1 MPLVRQ
7 YAGSGVRPVAATRFE
22 VLAGAAKLEEYCL
35 PLSIPLGCQ
44 RWIGSLSFRINNGS
58 KLSQKCA
65 ARMQMSHDAAGTWIG
80 DRQTRIFADH
90 PRPTKHVSIAMQAQP
105 GPCENVYV
113 PFPDYIIINV
123 QTISPTVLELTETV
137 RTVLQGL
144 AQPDLEA
151 RLLSILNTRRF

>member
-1 MPLVRQ
+1 
-7 YAGSGVRPVAATRFE
+7 
-22 VLAGAAKLEEYCL
+22 LAGAAKLEEYCL

-113 PFPDYIIINV
+113 PFPDYIINV
-123 QTISPTVLELTETV
+123 AGEQASM
-137 RTVLQGL
+137 
-144 AQPDLEA
+144 QPKGV
-151 RLLSILNTRRF
+151 NKRFVTYTGPQ